1 MKVLLINMWVSLM
14 EGIGNPTFKYAP
26 VRVYTCDSLRARY

>member
-1 MKVLLINMWVSLM
+1 MKVLISMWVSLM

-26 VRVYTCDSLRARY
+26 VRVYSCDR